1 MSMDARWT
9 GPHWSVSPHNFAPEL
24 ATPSHSVTLHDITL
38 RDGEECADVA
48 LGAED
53 KLAIAE
59 ALCEVGLRR
68 IELFLT
74 VPGWLEVV
82 RQYMARQLPAALY
95 VTWRPGRIERVLD
108 LGVKH
113 VMVWFRA
120 SDEYQR
126 AVIKRGRTELL
137 DEALASVAQAKGA
150 GLHVN
155 FFMPESTRTTLEQ
168 LRDAVQ
174 AAERAGADA
183 VTLVDSLSIA
193 RPAAIAYLVRKL
205 TEWVHIPVEVHCHND
220 FGLAT
225 ASVLA
230 AYEAGASV
238 IHTAVNGLGYRAGNS
253 SLDEVS
259 VSLRTLYGV
268 DPGIALD
275 RLPWLAELVQRL
287 TGRANGYFKP
297 VVGEGA
303 FRYEQ
308 WGATSALERSGMRP
322 VAFPFEPEMVGRG
335 MRLVIGKWSDL
346 AAVERKLLELGMSA
360 SADQLQAIYQRAVT
374 TALARRRPL
383 GDDEFLDVASA
394 EGVAFAK

>member
-1 MSMDARWT
+1 MLDGQGRT
-9 GPHWSVSPHNFAPEL
+9 GLVSPHNFAPEV
-24 ATPSHSVTLHDITL
+24 ATPSHPVTLHDITL

-59 ALCEVGLRR
+59 ALCAVGLRR

-95 VTWRPGRIERVLD
+95 VTWRPGRIERALD

-126 AVIKRGRTELL
+126 AVIKRDRTELL
-137 DEALASVAQAKGA
+137 DEALASVAQAKAA

-253 SLDEVS
+253 SLDEVAVPCGRCTGWTRGS
-259 VSLRTLYGV
+259 RWIGCPGWPTWCSGSRVGPTATSSRSSERGPSATSNGGRCLPWSGRGCGRWPSPSSLR
-268 DPGIALD
+268 
-275 RLPWLAELVQRL
+275 WS
-287 TGRANGYFKP
+287 
-297 VVGEGA
+297 GA
-303 FRYEQ
+303 ACA
-308 WGATSALERSGMRP
+308 WSSASGATWRP
-322 VAFPFEPEMVGRG
+322 SNGSF
-335 MRLVIGKWSDL
+335 WSW
-346 AAVERKLLELGMSA
+346 G
-360 SADQLQAIYQRAVT
+360 
-374 TALARRRPL
+374 
-383 GDDEFLDVASA
+383 
-394 EGVAFAK
+394 

>member
-1 MSMDARWT
+1 MEAKWV
-9 GPHWSVSPHNFAPEL
+9 GPHWSVSPHNFAPEVGVP
-24 ATPSHSVTLHDITL
+24 THPVTLHDITL

-53 KLAIAE
+53 KLTIAE
-59 ALCEVGLRR
+59 ALCAVGLRR

-95 VTWRPGRIERVLD
+95 VTWRPGRIEPALD
-108 LGVKH
+108 LGVRH
-113 VMVWFRA
+113 VMVWFRS
-120 SDEYQR
+120 SDEYQQH
-126 AVIKRGRTELL
+126 VLKRGRVELL
-137 DEALASVAQAKGA
+137 DEALASAAKAKGA

-155 FFMPESTRTTLEQ
+155 FFMPESTRMTLDQ
-168 LRDAVQ
+168 LREAVQ

-193 RPAAIAYLVRKL
+193 RPSALAFLVRKMR
-205 TEWVHIPVEVHCHND
+205 EWIRIPVEIHCHND

-253 SLDEVS
+253 SLDEVA
-259 VSLRTLYGV
+259 VALRTLYGV

-275 RLPWLAELVQRL
+275 RLPGLADLVQRI
-287 TGRANGYFKP
+287 TGLANGYFKP
-297 VVGEGA
+297 IVGAGA

-308 WGATSALERSGMRP
+308 WGATSALERSGMRRI
-322 VAFPFEPEMVGRG
+322 AFPFEPEMAGRT
-335 MRLVIGKWSDL
+335 MQLVIGKWSDL
-346 AAVERKLLELGMSA
+346 AAVERKLLELGMVA
-360 SADQLQAIYQRAVT
+360 SADQLQAIYRRAVT
-374 TALARRRPL
+374 AALARRRPL
-383 GDDEFLDVASA
+383 GDAEFLEIAAA
-394 EGVAFAK
+394 EGAAFAT

>member
-1 MSMDARWT
+1 MESEWA
-9 GPHWSVSPHNFAPEL
+9 GQHWSVSPHNFAPEIRVP
-24 ATPSHSVTLHDITL
+24 ARPVALHDITL

-48 LGAED
+48 LGPED

-59 ALCEVGLRR
+59 ALCAVGLRR

-95 VTWRPGRIERVLD
+95 VTWRPGRIERAME

-120 SDEYQR
+120 SDQFQQHVLR
-126 AVIKRGRTELL
+126 RTRQALL
-137 DEALASVAQAKGA
+137 EEALEAIAQAKQA

-155 FFMPESTRTTLEQ
+155 FFMPESTRTTLDQ

-193 RPAAIAYLVRKL
+193 RPAAIGYLVRKM
-205 TEWVHIPVEVHCHND
+205 TEWVRVPIEVHCHND

-230 AYEAGASV
+230 GYEAGASV

-253 SLDEVS
+253 SLDEVA
-259 VSLRTLYGV
+259 VSLRALYGV
-268 DPGIALD
+268 ETGIAYE
-275 RLPWLAELVQRL
+275 RLPWLADLVQRI
-287 TGRANGYFKP
+287 TGLANGYFKP
-297 VVGEGA
+297 IVGAGA

-308 WGATSALERSGMRP
+308 WGATSALERAGLRP
-322 VAFPFEPEMVGRG
+322 GAFPFEPEMVGRG
-335 MRLVIGKWSDL
+335 MSLVIGKWSDL
-346 AAVERKLLELGMSA
+346 AAVERKLAELGMSA
-360 SADQLQAIYQRAVT
+360 SAEQLQAIYRRAVT
-374 TALARRRPL
+374 AALARRRPL
-383 GDDEFLDVASA
+383 ADAEFLEIASG
-394 EGVAFAK
+394 EGATFAK